1 LIDAHGCLLGSVRM
15 TVALSPFRHTKA

>member
-1 LIDAHGCLLGSVRM
+1 M